1 MLSIQCTKKLGDYLK
16 KDLQEKPHADQDL
29 FYSWHS
35 HLFVLNRKKY
45 IVVMNSKTRYHFV
58 LGPLLAK
65 DLKGLDNMICV
76 GIRENL
82 AADGVT
88 PNQIEQY
95 MEHAEVLRYMKTSQ
109 RAIIGQMNEAI
120 LFINAWFENKGILDL
135 FMLNRKL
142 NKFVMLKLPLTY
154 SGRTMVKEMDN
165 QYS

>member
-1 MLSIQCTKKLGDYLK
+1 
-16 KDLQEKPHADQDL
+16 
-29 FYSWHS
+29 
-35 HLFVLNRKKY
+35 
-45 IVVMNSKTRYHFV
+45 MNSKTRYHFV

-65 DLKGLDNMICV
+65 DIKGLDEMICV

-95 MEHAEVLRYMKTSQ
+95 MDHAEALCYMKTSE

-120 LFINAWFENKGILDL
+120 FFINAWFEHRGVLDL

-142 NKFVMLKLPLTY
+142 NKFVMLKLPLAY

>member
-1 MLSIQCTKKLGDYLK
+1 MKLGDYLK
-16 KDLQEKPHADQDL
+16 KDLREKPSAGQDL

-35 HLFVLNRKKY
+35 HLFLLNRKKY

-65 DLKGLDNMICV
+65 DLKGLDEMICV

-88 PNQIEQY
+88 ANQIEKY
-95 MEHAEVLRYMKTSQ
+95 MDRADGLCYMKTSE
-109 RAIIGQMNEAI
+109 RAILGQMKEAI
-120 LFINAWFENKGILDL
+120 LFINAWFEDTAVLDL
-135 FMLNRKL
+135 FKLNRKL
-142 NKFVMLKLPLTY
+142 NKFVMLKLPLAY
-154 SGRTMVKEMDN
+154 SGMTMIKEMDN